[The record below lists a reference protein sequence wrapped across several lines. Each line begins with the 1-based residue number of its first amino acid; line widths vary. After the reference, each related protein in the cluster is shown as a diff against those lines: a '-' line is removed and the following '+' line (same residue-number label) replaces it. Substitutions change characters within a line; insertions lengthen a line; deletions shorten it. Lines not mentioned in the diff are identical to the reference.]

1 MKKGVHG
8 EGNYEAAREYDQ
20 RTKEYLQSADVE
32 EDARNA
38 APRDGKEARDMRQ
51 AEAEGKRH
59 AKDGTEATNGGAS
72 AMDSDDA

>member
-8 EGNYEAAREYDQ
+8 EGNYEAARDYDR
-20 RTKEYLQSADVE
+20 RTKDYLQSADVTD
-32 EDARNA
+32 DARKA
-38 APRDGKEARDMRQ
+38 APRSEAEARAMRE

-59 AKDGTEATNGGAS
+59 AKDASPTQKSGS